1 MVVPLGIVVWQVAG
15 VQYVLDSVV
24 ASLQEDPNRK
34 FIYVEQVSLTPK
46 FPFPCC
52 DHRRSYDDRRF
63 SYDLNLVLR
72 LNCEESLDKNYVIQC
87 GSFRLL

>member
-1 MVVPLGIVVWQVAG
+1 MWQVAG
-15 VQYVLDSVV
+15 VQYILDSVV

-34 FIYVEQVSLTPK
+34 FIYVEQVSLTPE

-63 SYDLNLVLR
+63 SYDRNGEKGKKRRGVVLW
-72 LNCEESLDKNYVIQC
+72 LM
-87 GSFRLL
+87 

>member
-1 MVVPLGIVVWQVAG
+1 MIVPLGNVVWQVAG

-34 FIYVEQVSLTPK
+34 FIYVEQVSLTPE
-46 FPFPCC
+46 FPFPCG

-63 SYDLNLVLR
+63 S
-72 LNCEESLDKNYVIQC
+72 
-87 GSFRLL
+87 